1 MISPFRFALVT
12 LAVVAVAPAH
22 AATVSAIAQ
31 VDYSAVIRFNGGDT
45 AIPGV
50 DVTDTL
56 SAPIPGVSSTLAAP
70 DAVNESDQTTVIDG
84 TSPATPSQFSRL
96 DRTTRNGGAEGG
108 DARTSLFTYGVRV
121 NDAEPDTGGSLVE
134 IGRTGT
140 TSSQARIATDP
151 FAADAAADLFNAR
164 TFSFRNLSAV
174 DTAFFTITGE
184 LDVTAIAQV
193 TGADALARSV
203 VAFDLAFSSDDPM
216 TISFAPL
223 MPFLPL
229 ESATGPAAAT
239 SFGRSIDPSGAGLVG
254 LSALASATGSDPF
267 GLDSASVSLSD
278 RFVLGVTLAPS
289 QVLSMTASLSA
300 VTVATVDPL
309 IAPVPLPAGLPLLVA
324 GFGLFGVLRRR
335 RRGQRQP
342 S

>member
-1 MISPFRFALVT
+1 MTSALKPALFAIALLV
-12 LAVVAVAPAH
+12 AAPVH

-31 VDYSAVIRFNGGDT
+31 VDYSAVIRVNGGDA

-50 DVTDTL
+50 DVTDSPL
-56 SAPIPGVSSTLAAP
+56 VFPGPGVSSALAAP

-84 TSPATPSQFSRL
+84 TSPATPSQFSRF

-121 NDAEPDTGGSLVE
+121 SDAEPDTGGSLVE
-134 IGRTGT
+134 IGRSGA

-151 FAADAAADLFNAR
+151 FEADAAADLFNAR

-174 DTAFFTITGE
+174 DAAFFTITGE

-203 VAFDLAFSSDDPM
+203 VALGLAFSSDDPL

-223 MPFLPL
+223 LPFLPL
-229 ESATGPAAAT
+229 ESTTGPDAAT
-239 SFGRSIDPSGAGLVG
+239 SFGRSTDPSGAGLVG
-254 LSALASATGSDPF
+254 LSALASATGADPF
-267 GLDSASVSLSD
+267 GPASTPRPSAC
-278 RFVLGVTLAPS
+278 R
-289 QVLSMTASLSA
+289 TASCS
-300 VTVATVDPL
+300 
-309 IAPVPLPAGLPLLVA
+309 G
-324 GFGLFGVLRRR
+324 
-335 RRGQRQP
+335 
-342 S
+342 